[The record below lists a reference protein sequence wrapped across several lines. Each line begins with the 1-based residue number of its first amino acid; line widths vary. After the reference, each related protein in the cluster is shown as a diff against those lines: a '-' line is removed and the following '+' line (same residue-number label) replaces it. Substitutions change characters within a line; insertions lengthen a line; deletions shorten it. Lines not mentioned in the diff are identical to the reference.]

1 MIYRGK
7 IQDGKFRPY
16 DEVLFLDAVKS
27 LEGKSVEVEIR
38 TGKSTRSTR
47 MNKYYW
53 GVVIKCISSETGYTD
68 EETHEYLKT
77 KFLGYKVVTIAGE
90 RHPILNSSATLSTDD
105 FQNYLAEIVRW
116 AGEFLNLTIPQPNE

>member
-7 IQDGKFRPY
+7 IQGGKFRPY
-16 DEVLFLDAVKS
+16 DEAMFLDAVKS

-53 GVVIKCISSETGYTD
+53 GVVIKYIASETGYTD